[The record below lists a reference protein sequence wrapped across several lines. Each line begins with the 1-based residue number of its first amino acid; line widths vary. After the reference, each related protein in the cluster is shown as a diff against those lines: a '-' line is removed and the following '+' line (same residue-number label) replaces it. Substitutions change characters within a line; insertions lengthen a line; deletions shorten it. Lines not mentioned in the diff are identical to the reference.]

1 MIPLPSGLTAVTGGG
16 AAGITAAIAL
26 ARRGQAVV
34 ICERNSRPGRKIL
47 ASGNGRCNLLH
58 DDLSEKH
65 YNPAAGN
72 LVKSV
77 FSRYGKPAILDFFS
91 GLGLHV
97 YSQNGRIFPVTNQS
111 SSVLKV
117 LELELAR
124 LKIPIEYNFYC
135 TGIVPQEDSFSIVS
149 SSGQSIVCSQV
160 VLAGG
165 GQTYPALGSDGSL
178 YAISRQLGHS
188 IVAPVPSAVP
198 LVVKDNL
205 CHLLQGQRI
214 SAGVK
219 SIIDGREGREING
232 ELLFTQYGLSGSCI
246 LDISREVSIA
256 LNRQRRSET
265 FICVDLIPFM
275 SRQQLK
281 NELRQ
286 RRKSGLAAGDMLA
299 GILPDK
305 FGKALKSL
313 FISDNI
319 DAALDSLKARRFK
332 VSATRGWNEAE
343 FTSGGIDT
351 REVDMGTLESKLVK
365 GLYFAG
371 EILDVDGERGG
382 YNLGWAWA
390 SGLAAGNSLM
400 EGASK

>member
-1 MIPLPSGLTAVTGGG
+1 MIALQSDLTAVIGGG

-26 ARRGQAVV
+26 ARRGQAVI

-58 DDLSEKH
+58 DDFSEKH

-77 FSRYGKPAILDFFS
+77 FSKYGKPAILDFFN

-124 LKIPIEYNFYC
+124 LKIPVEYNFYC
-135 TGIVPQEDSFSIVS
+135 TGIVPQENGFTLVS
-149 SSGQSIVCSQV
+149 STGQPIACKTVI
-160 VLAGG
+160 LAGG
-165 GQTYPALGSDGSL
+165 GKTYPALGSDGSL
-178 YAISRQLGHS
+178 YTVSRQLGHA
-188 IVAPVPSAVP
+188 IVEPVPSAVP

-219 SIIDGREGREING
+219 SIIDGRESREING

-246 LDISREVSIA
+246 LDISRELSIA
-256 LNRQRRSET
+256 LNRQHRSET

-275 SRQQLK
+275 TRQQLK
-281 NELRQ
+281 TELWQ

-313 FISDNI
+313 FTSDNI

-351 REVDMGTLESKLVK
+351 REVDMETLESKLVK
-365 GLYFAG
+365 DLYFAG

-390 SGLAAGNSLM
+390 SGLAAGNSPG
-400 EGASK
+400 ERDSK